1 MKAKIYQ
8 PAKSATQSAKNDFW
22 LFEFNSQDKPIIDD
36 KMLWTSSS
44 NTQDKVKIKF
54 SDKDKAIKFAEKNNI
69 DFIVIEPK
77 QRKIKPKSYADNF
90 SQIEK
95 HHGHIKI
102 VMNALET
109 ILLRKSI
116 PLMEEPKPNKQQ
128 QLKNL

>member
-8 PAKSATQSAKNDFW
+8 PAKSATQSAKSDFW
-22 LFEFNSQDKPIIDD
+22 LLEFNPQDKPIIDD

-44 NTQDKVKIKF
+44 NTQDKVKIRF

-90 SQIEK
+90 SPD
-95 HHGHIKI
+95 
-102 VMNALET
+102 
-109 ILLRKSI
+109 RKT
-116 PLMEEPKPNKQQ
+116 PWTH
-128 QLKNL
+128 